1 LRRLSAPFVISL
13 LVLLLPLVVMFA
25 LGTGTVNISIVDIWR
40 AIMGLFSSDSS
51 NSSLSSSSQIHTI
64 LFDIRLPR
72 ILLALC
78 LGVILAIS
86 GAVMQGLFRNPLA
99 DPSLIGVSGGASVGA
114 SIVIV
119 MAGGWIQSGSA
130 LGLSAVA
137 AGAFAGGFIATI
149 LVYRLATSELGTSVT
164 TMLLAGI
171 AIGAIAGALNSLLS
185 YFADNDM
192 LRQISL
198 WQMGNL
204 STANWS
210 RVAMVAAVAALL
222 VGLFPRDGR
231 ALNALLLGESEAR
244 HLGIDVQR
252 VKRRLIVLT
261 ALGIGTSVA
270 MAGMIGFVGL
280 VVPHAIRLL
289 IGPDHR
295 WLLPG
300 SALAGAIL
308 LIIADSLARVVVAPT
323 ELPTGILTALL
334 GAPFFIA
341 LLMQRR
347 REI

>member
-1 LRRLSAPFVISL
+1 MRRISSAWL
-13 LVLLLPLVVMFA
+13 LATLAILLPVIVLYSMTV
-25 LGTGTVNISIVDIWR
+25 GTVSISMAEAFSAAVDS
-40 AIMGLFSSDSS
+40 LFYDVDSAG
-51 NSSLSSSSQIHTI
+51 QTQVI

-72 ILLALC
+72 ILLAL
-78 LGVILAIS
+78 LVGAILAS
-86 GAVMQGLFRNPLA
+86 TGAVMQGLFRNPLA

-114 SIVIV
+114 SLMIV
-119 MAGGWIQSGSA
+119 
-130 LGLSAVA
+130 
-137 AGAFAGGFIATI
+137 FAGGAIESGLLMGLSLVALGAFVGGFAATI
-149 LVYRLATSELGTSVT
+149 LVYRLATSGIGTSVT

-171 AIGAIAGALNSLLS
+171 AIGALAGALNSLLS

-204 STANWS
+204 S
-210 RVAMVAAVAALL
+210 AASWAKVLIMALISLILL
-222 VGLFPRDGR
+222 VWFPRDSR

-261 ALGIGTSVA
+261 ALGVGVSVA
-270 MAGMIGFVGL
+270 LAGMVGFVGL
-280 VVPHAIRLL
+280 VIPHVIRLL

-295 WLLPG
+295 WLIPG
-300 SALAGAIL
+300 SAMAGAIL
-308 LIIADSLARVVVAPT
+308 LVVADSLARVVVLPA

-341 LLMQRR
+341 LLLQQRR
-347 REI
+347 EV

>member
-1 LRRLSAPFVISL
+1 MRRISSAWLIAIL
-13 LVLLLPLVVMFA
+13 AILLPVIVLYSMTV
-25 LGTGTVNISIVDIWR
+25 GTVSISMAEAFSAAVDR
-40 AIMGLFSSDSS
+40 LFSSADSIG
-51 NSSLSSSSQIHTI
+51 QTQVI

-72 ILLALC
+72 ILLAL
-78 LGVILAIS
+78 LVGAILAS
-86 GAVMQGLFRNPLA
+86 TGAVMQGLFRNPLA

-114 SIVIV
+114 SLMIVL
-119 MAGGWIQSGSA
+119 AGGAVESGLLMGLSLVA
-130 LGLSAVA
+130 LG
-137 AGAFAGGFIATI
+137 AFVGGFAATI
-149 LVYRLATSELGTSVT
+149 LVYRLATSGIGTSVT

-171 AIGAIAGALNSLLS
+171 AIGALAGALNSLLS

-204 STANWS
+204 SAANWAKVWIMALVS
-210 RVAMVAAVAALL
+210 LLLL
-222 VGLFPRDGR
+222 VSFPRDSR

-261 ALGIGTSVA
+261 ALGVGVSVA
-270 MAGMIGFVGL
+270 LAGMVGFVGL
-280 VVPHAIRLL
+280 VIPHVIRLL

-295 WLLPG
+295 WLIPG
-300 SALAGAIL
+300 SAMAGAIL
-308 LIIADSLARVVVAPT
+308 LVVADSLARVVVLPA

-341 LLMQRR
+341 LLLQQRR
-347 REI
+347 EV

>member
-1 LRRLSAPFVISL
+1 MRRVSSL
-13 LVLLLPLVVMFA
+13 WLFAALAILLPVIA
-25 LGTGTVNISIVDIWR
+25 LFSMTVGSVSISIAEAFGAAV
-40 AIMGLFSSDSS
+40 AAV
-51 NSSLSSSSQIHTI
+51 LSGSEIAGQTQVI

-72 ILLALC
+72 ILLAVLV
-78 LGVILAIS
+78 GAVLAS
-86 GAVMQGLFRNPLA
+86 TGAVMQGLFRNPLA

-114 SIVIV
+114 SLMIVL
-119 MAGGWIQSGSA
+119 AGGAVESGM
-130 LGLSAVA
+130 LMGLSLVA
-137 AGAFAGGFIATI
+137 GGAFVGGFAATL
-149 LVYRLATSELGTSVT
+149 LVYRLATSGIGTSVT

-171 AIGAIAGALNSLLS
+171 AIGALAGALNSLLS

-204 STANWS
+204 SAASWAKVS
-210 RVAMVAAVAALL
+210 IMGLVALILL
-222 VGLFPRDGR
+222 VRFPRDSR

-261 ALGIGTSVA
+261 ALGVGVSVA
-270 MAGMIGFVGL
+270 LAGMVGFVGL
-280 VVPHAIRLL
+280 VIPHVVRLL

-295 WLLPG
+295 WLVPC

-308 LIIADSLARVVVAPT
+308 LVVADSLARVVVLPA

-341 LLMQRR
+341 LLLQQRR
-347 REI
+347 EV

>member
-1 LRRLSAPFVISL
+1 MRRLSSAWL
-13 LVLLLPLVVMFA
+13 LATLAILLPVIVLYSMTV
-25 LGTGTVNISIVDIWR
+25 GTVSISMAEAFSAAVDS
-40 AIMGLFSSDSS
+40 LFYDVDSAG
-51 NSSLSSSSQIHTI
+51 QTQVI

-72 ILLALC
+72 ILLAL
-78 LGVILAIS
+78 LVGAILAS
-86 GAVMQGLFRNPLA
+86 TGAVMQGLFRNPLA

-114 SIVIV
+114 SLMIV
-119 MAGGWIQSGSA
+119 
-130 LGLSAVA
+130 
-137 AGAFAGGFIATI
+137 FAGGAIESGLLMGLSLVALGAFVGGFAATI
-149 LVYRLATSELGTSVT
+149 LVYRLATSGIGTSVT

-171 AIGAIAGALNSLLS
+171 AIGALAGALNSLLS

-204 STANWS
+204 S
-210 RVAMVAAVAALL
+210 AASWAKVLIMALISLILL
-222 VGLFPRDGR
+222 VWFPRDSR

-261 ALGIGTSVA
+261 ALGVGVSVA
-270 MAGMIGFVGL
+270 LAGMVGFVGL
-280 VVPHAIRLL
+280 VIPHVIRLL

-295 WLLPG
+295 WLIPG
-300 SALAGAIL
+300 SAMAGAIL
-308 LIIADSLARVVVAPT
+308 LVVADSLARVVVLPA

-341 LLMQRR
+341 LLLQQRR
-347 REI
+347 EV